1 MMKEPSSTPKTKKG
15 NPILRLL
22 ALLVTLALMLAA
34 LALVV
39 HRDRLNLDALERW
52 LNYRKLETLET
63 GEVEPFTHAGG
74 DQLSL
79 ARLDKGIL
87 FSSASGAHYYSL
99 SGEVY
104 AEEVLSMDHPV
115 LSSSDQAGV
124 VYDAGGQS
132 LFLFQEGTE
141 TFDLALEGNSDL
153 LSARVNDAGWLAV
166 TAQQSGYKGAVTVY
180 NNKGEKIIQI
190 SLSSTFAVDAALSPD
205 GKTVAV
211 VTIDQ
216 SAGRF
221 RSQILFY
228 PINRTEPSATVDL
241 GDLLVLD
248 LDFESEQ
255 LWLLTD
261 DQVLTLSP
269 DGKEL
274 GRWSFAQSYLK
285 GCNLK
290 GDGFACLLLGNY
302 ETGGADRILT
312 LSPSCQPLGQMQ
324 LTGQVLDFDCAGTY
338 ASLLT
343 GTDLTIYNSALIPYA
358 QLEDPQGARYTCI
371 RDDGSAVLADHQRC
385 WLFIPD

>member
-1 MMKEPSSTPKTKKG
+1 MKESSTPKNKTVAL
-15 NPILRLL
+15 IFRLL
-22 ALLVTLALMLAA
+22 ALLVTVALMLAA

-52 LNYRKLETLET
+52 LNYRKLETMET

-79 ARLDKGIL
+79 ARLNKGIL
-87 FSSASGAHYYSL
+87 FSSASGTHYYSL

-115 LSSSDQAGV
+115 LSSSDRAGV

-132 LFLFQEGTE
+132 LFLFQEGEE
-141 TFDLALEGNSDL
+141 TFRLALEGNSDL

-180 NNKGEKIIQI
+180 DEKGEKIIQI
-190 SLSSTFAVDAALSPD
+190 SLSSTFVVDAVLSPD

-216 SAGRF
+216 NAGRF

-228 PINRTEPSATVDL
+228 PVNRTEASACVDL
-241 GDLLVLD
+241 GDLMVLD
-248 LDFESEQ
+248 LDFEKDQ
-255 LWLLTD
+255 LWVLAD
-261 DQVLTLSP
+261 DQILTLSP
-269 DGKEL
+269 DGTEL
-274 GRWSFAQSYLK
+274 GRHSFAQSYLK
-285 GCNLK
+285 GCSLK
-290 GDGFACLLLGNY
+290 GDNFACLLLGNY
-302 ETGGADRILT
+302 ETGGADRLLT
-312 LSPSCQPLGQMQ
+312 LDPTCASLGQMQ
-324 LTGQVLDFDCAGTY
+324 LTGQILDFDCAGAY
-338 ASLLT
+338 AGLLT
-343 GTDLTIYNSALIPYA
+343 GTSLTIYNSALVPYA
-358 QLEDPQGARYTCI
+358 QLEQPQGARYTCL